1 MVLLIFESGSLER
14 GKNYFLAPTRVRD
27 PHEHTKSAILPEAL
41 GLANGVNRQSELL
54 AGGQ

>member
-1 MVLLIFESGSLER
+1 MLLLIFESGSLER